1 MPRFWSDY
9 LMGHRTMG
17 SPAGSV
23 GSFDLLHRPCAEGRN
38 TIPVSITSTH
48 LRRVLRAMLSDRR
61 NHNPACVLL
70 GMSTLLP
77 SSFSRSDALV
87 RLAPQS
93 LSVFRLSTMSGHN
106 AGCGC

>member
-1 MPRFWSDY
+1 MALKTHDVHGSETPSVKR
-9 LMGHRTMG
+9 GHER
-17 SPAGSV
+17 
-23 GSFDLLHRPCAEGRN
+23 RICEEGTN

-77 SSFSRSDALV
+77 SSFSQSDALV
-87 RLAPQS
+87 RLAPHRYQS
-93 LSVFRLSTMSGHN
+93 SGFPPCLDTTQA
-106 AGCGC
+106 AG